1 MARNVKRH
9 MFSRSY
15 SVCKY
20 FTRREL
26 SFSFSHALRLA
37 RFSHHHSQTDLSQLL
52 GVRQALISD
61 WENGK
66 SVPDLY
72 RFLCLEKLYGRAYFS
87 RSPDGLFE

>member
-1 MARNVKRH
+1 MARNIKRH
-9 MFSRSY
+9 EFSRSY

-20 FTRREL
+20 FSHSQL
-26 SFSFSHALRLA
+26 AFSFAYALRVA
-37 RFSHHHSQTDLSQLL
+37 RYAHHHSQTDLSQLL

-72 RFLCLEKLYGRAYFS
+72 RFLHLEKLYGRAYFS